1 MPTDA
6 ESYSALQSE
15 QMLLVREASRANN
28 LRDYL
33 SILFK
38 HKKGIISAFLVLSI
52 IGCAGAVTYKKWI
65 YEPKFEAKSS
75 VLVKFGWENYSPELS
90 LERRQTPSINQ
101 AEIVESEV
109 SILQSRDIKE
119 RVISTLKPE
128 NIFPQLAKS
137 PYEGLSNSEAALV
150 ILEKH
155 LVVSAGKKG
164 NVIDII
170 FDGSDPVRAAAVV
183 NQIVNNYIDKRGD
196 IYKDPK
202 SILFLER
209 KADEFRQKLAES
221 EDRLK
226 AFREETKIVSF
237 DEQRG
242 ILLRERSDLVAATN
256 GAANSIREIR
266 EKIAELENQLST
278 LPKTA
283 VITSAY
289 DPSREAQIRL
299 LSLQLQEKDM
309 LLKYKEDTPMIANIR
324 AQIAMVKEYLLK
336 RTEDRAPTDP
346 VYQDVQKQLLNN
358 KAELSALKV
367 RSTDAEKQLGMLN
380 TEIQAFEA
388 LESRYK
394 ALAREVSANEEK
406 YNGYRQRLEEARV
419 YDEVNRQ
426 KMTSVS
432 VIEPAGVPIV
442 PVNPRP
448 TVLLIAAAI
457 GAAMAISLGI
467 AYAREIRKQVM
478 STAMEAE
485 KRLDLPVLVTIP
497 IKN

>member
-1 MPTDA
+1 
-6 ESYSALQSE
+6 
-15 QMLLVREASRANN
+15 MLFVREASPGNN

-33 SILFK
+33 SIFFK
-38 HKKGIISAFLVLSI
+38 HKKGIVLAFLVLGI
-52 IGCAGAVTYKKWI
+52 IGCAGVVAYKTWI
-65 YEPKFEAKSS
+65 YQPKFEAKCSL
-75 VLVKFGWENYSPELS
+75 LVKFGWENYSPELS
-90 LERRQTPSINQ
+90 LEKRQVPSVNQ

-119 RVISTLKPE
+119 RVISTLKPG
-128 NIFPQLAKS
+128 NIFPELAKT
-137 PYEGLSNSEAALV
+137 PYQGLSSNEAALV
-150 ILEKH
+150 LLEQH
-155 LVVSAGKKG
+155 LVVSAAKKG
-164 NVIDII
+164 NVIDVV
-170 FDGSDPVRAAAVV
+170 FSGSDPVRAAAVV
-183 NQIVNNYIDKRGD
+183 NQLVNNYIDKRGD

-221 EDRLK
+221 EDKLR

-242 ILLRERSDLVAATN
+242 ILLKERSDLVVAAN
-256 GAANSIREIR
+256 NAANSIREIQ
-266 EKIAELENQLST
+266 EKIGELERQLST
-278 LPKTA
+278 LPKTS
-283 VITSAY
+283 VIANAN
-289 DPSREAQIRL
+289 DPAREGQVRL
-299 LSLQLQEKDM
+299 LNLQLQEKEM
-309 LLKYKEDTPMIANIR
+309 LLKYKEDTPMVANIR
-324 AQIAMVKEYLLK
+324 AQIEMVKEYLQK
-336 RTEDRAPTDP
+336 KTEDKAPSDP
-346 VYQDVQKQLLNN
+346 VYQDVQKQILNN
-358 KAELSALKV
+358 RAEFSALKV
-367 RSTDAEKQLGMLN
+367 RSADVEKQLGLLN
-380 TEIQAFEA
+380 ADIQAFES

-432 VIEPAGVPIV
+432 VIESAGVPIV

-448 TVLLIAAAI
+448 TVLLIVAAV
-457 GAAMAISLGI
+457 GAAVVCSLGI
-467 AYAREIRKQVM
+467 AWMREFTKQVM

-485 KRLDLPVLVTIP
+485 RRLDLPVLVAIP